1 MDVAPKDSPLTGKAV
16 LMAPN
21 PTTTAC
27 SCGHKCY
34 DRGIQ
39 LREFDL
45 YGPEQRRQREDPMVA
60 S

>member
-1 MDVAPKDSPLTGKAV
+1 
-16 LMAPN
+16 MAPN

-45 YGPEQRRQREDPMVA
+45 YGSEQRRQREDPMVA